1 MAKKQTAQKKP
12 AKAAKVSKHT
22 KKPATKGSSPLPSA
36 SAIVLYTLRDT
47 GASTVRFHSEHQDVN
62 RALGTA
68 FSLAN
73 SPDVSDTFVLRNV
86 EVIRPFGPT

>member
-1 MAKKQTAQKKP
+1 MAKKRTAQKKP
-12 AKAAKVSKHT
+12 AKPAKVSKPG
-22 KKPATKGSSPLPSA
+22 KQAASASSSKSPAA

-47 GASTVRFHSEHQDVN
+47 GASTVRFHSEHSDVN
-62 RALGTA
+62 RAMGTA

-86 EVIRPFGPT
+86 EVVRTLRP